1 MPARRRRASA
11 APATRPSRIAPASV
25 VRIVEAAGDSPK
37 SWDAA
42 VIAAVN
48 KSDVRRPVGVE
59 VLRMW
64 ATWDRTKPSRYHV
77 TVKIAYRQ
85 SLKPAR

>member
-1 MPARRRRASA
+1 
-11 APATRPSRIAPASV
+11 
-25 VRIVEAAGDSPK
+25 VRIVEAAGDSPQ

-64 ATWDRTKPSRYHV
+64 ATWDGTKPSRYHV

-85 SLKPAR
+85 ALKPAR

>member
-11 APATRPSRIAPASV
+11 APATRPTRTAPASV
-25 VRIVEAAGDSPK
+25 VRVAEAAGDSPK

-42 VIAAVN
+42 VAAAVN

-64 ATWDRTKPSRYHV
+64 ATWDGTKPSRYHV

>member
-11 APATRPSRIAPASV
+11 APATRVTRAASASV
-25 VRIVEAAGDSPK
+25 VRVVEAAGDSPK
-37 SWDAA
+37 NWDAA

-59 VLRMW
+59 VMRMW
-64 ATWDRTKPSRYHV
+64 ATWDGSKPSRYHV

>member
-11 APATRPSRIAPASV
+11 SATRSSRAAPASV
-25 VRIVEAAGDSPK
+25 VRIVEAAGDSKK

-42 VIAAVN
+42 VLAAVN

-59 VLRMW
+59 ITRMW
-64 ATWDRTKPSRYHV
+64 AAWDGSKPSRFHV

-85 SLKPAR
+85 RLKLAR

>member
-11 APATRPSRIAPASV
+11 LPATRPSRTATASV

-64 ATWDRTKPSRYHV
+64 ATWDGTKPSRYHV
-77 TVKIAYRQ
+77 TVKVAYRQ

>member
-11 APATRPSRIAPASV
+11 APTSRPSRAAPASV
-25 VRIVEAAGDSPK
+25 VRIVEAGGESPK

-59 VLRMW
+59 VMRMW
-64 ATWDRTKPSRYHV
+64 ATWDGSKPSRYHV

-85 SLKPAR
+85 TLKPAR

>member
-11 APATRPSRIAPASV
+11 PATRSSRAAPASV
-25 VRIVEAAGDSPK
+25 VRVVEAAGDSPK

-59 VLRMW
+59 IMRMW
-64 ATWDRTKPSRYHV
+64 AAWDGTKPSRYHV

>member
-1 MPARRRRASA
+1 MPARRRRAST
-11 APATRPSRIAPASV
+11 APRATRPAPASV
-25 VRIVEAAGDSPK
+25 VRVVEAAGDSPK

-59 VLRMW
+59 VMRMW
-64 ATWDRTKPSRYHV
+64 ATWDGTKPSRYHV
-77 TVKIAYRQ
+77 TVKVAYRQ

>member
-1 MPARRRRASA
+1 
-11 APATRPSRIAPASV
+11 
-25 VRIVEAAGDSPK
+25 VRVVEAAGDSAK

-42 VIAAVN
+42 VVVAVN

-64 ATWDRTKPSRYHV
+64 ATWDGSKPSRYHV